1 MTTFLAKPAVK
12 IVITDSGLGGLSVCA
27 ELARNLTQRGG
38 FEAADIVCFDARP
51 EQRRGYN
58 MLPDMAEKTRVFNC
72 ALEGMQRLQPDA
84 ILIACNTLSVLYEHT
99 PFSRL
104 AAMPV
109 VDIIDFGVE
118 LMQAYLQAAPA
129 GRVIIFGTPTT
140 IEANTHAAR
149 LIARGIAAGRII
161 AQPCDR
167 LAGEIE
173 NGPERPLVAGMIED
187 YVRQAAARLP
197 DRRQPLAAAL
207 CCTHFGY
214 SRKLFEKSLA
224 RHAGEGAVILNP
236 NRAMSACLAGPPR
249 AGTNPP
255 ARISVTMVSKTTFA
269 DEKIRAISRVLEPI
283 SPITAAALRQYR
295 YDPGLFV
302 C

>member
-1 MTTFLAKPAVK
+1 MHTVLDKKAVR
-12 IVITDSGLGGLSVCA
+12 IIITDSGLGGLSVCA
-27 ELARNLTQRGG
+27 ELAANLARRGD
-38 FEAADIVCFDARP
+38 FEAAEIVCFDARP

-58 MLPDMAEKTRVFNC
+58 MLPDMAEKIRVFNC

-99 PFSRL
+99 PFRRR
-104 AAMPV
+104 AAIPV

-118 LMQAYLQAAPA
+118 LMQTYLQAAPA

-149 LIARGIAAGRII
+149 LIARGTDADRII
-161 AQPCDR
+161 TQPCDR

-187 YVRQAAARLP
+187 YVRQAVARLP

-214 SRKLFEKSLA
+214 SRQLFEKSLA
-224 RHAGEGAVILNP
+224 RHTQGPAVILNP
-236 NRAMSACLAGPPR
+236 NRAMSACLAGPGR
-249 AGTNPP
+249 AGTFP
-255 ARISVTMVSKTTFA
+255 APRISVTMVAKTTFTA
-269 DEKIRAISRVLEPI
+269 EKIRAISRALAPV
-283 SPITAAALRQYR
+283 SPATAAALRQYR
-295 YDPGLFV
+295 HDPGLFV